1 MLTKDET
8 FYVYNTSLVFILLF
22 PWIFELKV
30 NINDIFVTT
39 KFAKY
44 VAGLLNCTTYIGF
57 SSIFCHQLIPL
68 INHWYGILMIETH
81 THLKNIRKKMCL
93 KRCRALNEIF
103 IVPYSIFDCFEV
115 NTHFYTW
122 ILRHNNTTTRFATFI
137 TSTNNPF
144 VIAERYIM
152 KGNVLSLFLSKYR
165 KFLWSEMDWTLI
177 GIVD

>member
-39 KFAKY
+39 KFCDILSSAHT
-44 VAGLLNCTTYIGF
+44 LNK
-57 SSIFCHQLIPL
+57 PL
-68 INHWYGILMIETH
+68 IWYFDDWNTH
-81 THLKNIRKKMCL
+81 SFKNIQKKMCL

-122 ILRHNNTTTRFATFI
+122 ILRLNNTTTRFATFI

-144 VIAERYIM
+144 VIAER
-152 KGNVLSLFLSKYR
+152 
-165 KFLWSEMDWTLI
+165 
-177 GIVD
+177 

>member
-1 MLTKDET
+1 MFCSRKMKRFMFTIRRWFSFCYFHEYLNWRLTSMI
-8 FYVYNTSLVFILLF
+8 YLL
-22 PWIFELKV
+22 
-30 NINDIFVTT
+30 
-39 KFAKY
+39 
-44 VAGLLNCTTYIGF
+44 LLNLSWAHQIIYTTYN
-57 SSIFCHQLIPL
+57 IFCDILSSAHTLNKPL
-68 INHWYGILMIETH
+68 IWYFDDWNTH
-81 THLKNIRKKMCL
+81 SFKNIQKKMCL

-122 ILRHNNTTTRFATFI
+122 ILRLNNTTTRFATFI
-137 TSTNNPF
+137 TSSNNPF